1 MAVTDDPIISRVY
14 FTSKSLVWKPSPIFF
29 FMEMIDIFTI
39 IHPYFEVTQSVW
51 KPPKRLALSDRLSLR
66 SRQDLRSW
74 GYVSAA
80 FGGPIAIEKTCLKPL
95 ATSQSLGSL
104 AYSLISILS

>member
-1 MAVTDDPIISRVY
+1 LET
-14 FTSKSLVWKPSPIFF
+14 FTHFF